1 MAANAHRMIGSG
13 SNLAQVQRELI
24 AAARRIAEARA
35 ATRAKGRAAGRA
47 EPDNTANWRSA
58 RWLWPL
64 L

>member
-1 MAANAHRMIGSG
+1 MSRVS
-13 SNLAQVQRELI
+13 SNFAQVQQQLI

-35 ATRAKGRAAGRA
+35 ASRNA
-47 EPDNTANWRSA
+47 PDNTTNWRSA

>member
-1 MAANAHRMIGSG
+1 MSG
-13 SNLAQVQRELI
+13 SSSNFAQVQQQLI

-35 ATRAKGRAAGRA
+35 ARSAA
-47 EPDNTANWRSA
+47 PDNTANWRSA

>member
-1 MAANAHRMIGSG
+1 MTGTS
-13 SNLAQVQRELI
+13 SNFAQVQQQLI

-35 ATRAKGRAAGRA
+35 ARRTA
-47 EPDNTANWRSA
+47 PDNTANWRSA

>member
-1 MAANAHRMIGSG
+1 MSRTS
-13 SNLAQVQRELI
+13 SNFAQVQQQLI

-35 ATRAKGRAAGRA
+35 AQRAA
-47 EPDNTANWRSA
+47 PDNTANWRSP

>member
-1 MAANAHRMIGSG
+1 MAPLAADAHRMIGSG
-13 SNLAQVQRELI
+13 SNFAQLQQQLT

-35 ATRAKGRAAGRA
+35 AQRAA
-47 EPDNTANWRSA
+47 PDNTANWRSA

>member
-1 MAANAHRMIGSG
+1 MASLAPDADRMIGSG
-13 SNLAQVQRELI
+13 NNFAQLQQQLI
-24 AAARRIAEARA
+24 AAARRLAEARA
-35 ATRAKGRAAGRA
+35 ARRA

>member
-1 MAANAHRMIGSG
+1 MIGTN
-13 SNLAQVQRELI
+13 SNFAQLQRELL

-35 ATRAKGRAAGRA
+35 AKRTA
-47 EPDNTANWRSA
+47 PDNSANWRSA

>member
-1 MAANAHRMIGSG
+1 MISSA
-13 SNLAQVQRELI
+13 SNFATVQRDLI

-35 ATRAKGRAAGRA
+35 ARRAA
-47 EPDNTANWRSA
+47 PDNTANWRSA

>member
-1 MAANAHRMIGSG
+1 MTGTS
-13 SNLAQVQRELI
+13 SNFAQVQQELI

-35 ATRAKGRAAGRA
+35 ARRTA
-47 EPDNTANWRSA
+47 PDNTANWRSA

>member
-1 MAANAHRMIGSG
+1 MIGSG
-13 SNLAQVQRELI
+13 SNMAQVQRELI
-24 AAARRIAEARA
+24 AAARRIAEA
-35 ATRAKGRAAGRA
+35 RAAGRA

>member
-13 SNLAQVQRELI
+13 SNMAQVQRELI

-35 ATRAKGRAAGRA
+35 ARRAAGRA

>member
-1 MAANAHRMIGSG
+1 MTRTSSNFAA
-13 SNLAQVQRELI
+13 VQQQLI

-35 ATRAKGRAAGRA
+35 VQHQA
-47 EPDNTANWRSA
+47 PDNTANWRSA